1 MPMSCDDAVFG
12 GDPAPVAF
20 AKGKTKAQILAAVK
34 ATGLRSTAWSL
45 LPGVEP
51 RQDP

>member
-1 MPMSCDDAVFG
+1 MPMSCDDALFG

-34 ATGLRSTAWSL
+34 ATGFIV
-45 LPGVEP
+45 G
-51 RQDP
+51 

>member
-1 MPMSCDDAVFG
+1 MIATDQGAAQLGCRCRVTTPPVG

-34 ATGLRSTAWSL
+34 ATVFIVG
-45 LPGVEP
+45 
-51 RQDP
+51 